1 MENKHEEI
9 SNQLLLELYWLS
21 VSLDMQT
28 DFIDML
34 KTELIRRDI
43 HIISDRSGQI

>member
-21 VSLDMQT
+21 VSLDMQA

-34 KTELIRRDI
+34 KTELIRRGI